1 MSRNMANLK
10 SHTVKTTTYKL
21 PESSGMMGTVQQAA
35 QVANALGAVSP
46 KFAAA
51 QKYTHYGSFGVATGV
66 LGYMVGA
73 TFAPKDGLMKS
84 PFLRGSNWGIIGG
97 LMLLSFL
104 TRSKEAQE

>member
-1 MSRNMANLK
+1 
-10 SHTVKTTTYKL
+10 
-21 PESSGMMGTVQQAA
+21 MMGTVQQAA

-51 QKYTHYGSFGVATGV
+51 QKYTHYGSFGIATGV

-84 PFLRGSNWGIIGG
+84 SFLRGSNWGIIGG
-97 LMLLSFL
+97 MMLLSFL